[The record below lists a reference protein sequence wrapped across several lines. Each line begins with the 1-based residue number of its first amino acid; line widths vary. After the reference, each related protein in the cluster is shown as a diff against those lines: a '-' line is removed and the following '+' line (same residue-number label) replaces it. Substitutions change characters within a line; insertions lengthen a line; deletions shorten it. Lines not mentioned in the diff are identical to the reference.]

1 MHPAK
6 PRSGVAPQLP
16 PGTGPPHQ
24 QGTQITF
31 PESIP
36 WCFQGSWLTGPSCS
50 FLETS
55 PLPTGR
61 GAYHQGP
68 VDVVGG
74 RAALPVTF
82 FMP

>member
-6 PRSGVAPQLP
+6 PRGVVLLPQLL
-16 PGTGPPHQ
+16 PGTGPPPQ

-36 WCFQGSWLTGPSCS
+36 WCFQGSWLPAPSCS

-55 PLPTGR
+55 PLPTER
-61 GAYHQGP
+61 GTYHQGL
-68 VDVVGG
+68 VDEGG
-74 RAALPVTF
+74 AALPVTF